1 HLDYTHCWSSTNTT
15 QHLPAP
21 RLHPLLVLHQ
31 TPPNASQPL
40 DYTHCWS
47 STNTTQ
53 HLDYTHCWSSTTPPN
68 TSQHLDYTHCWSNT
82 TQHLPAPRLHP
93 LLVLHQHHPTPPSP

>member
-1 HLDYTHCWSSTNTT
+1 MASECWL
-15 QHLPAP
+15 QA
-21 RLHPLLVLHQ
+21 
-31 TPPNASQPL
+31 TPHHPL

-53 HLDYTHCWSSTTPPN
+53 HLDYTHCWSST
-68 TSQHLDYTHCWSNT
+68 NT
-82 TQHLPAPRLHP
+82 TQRLPAPRLHP